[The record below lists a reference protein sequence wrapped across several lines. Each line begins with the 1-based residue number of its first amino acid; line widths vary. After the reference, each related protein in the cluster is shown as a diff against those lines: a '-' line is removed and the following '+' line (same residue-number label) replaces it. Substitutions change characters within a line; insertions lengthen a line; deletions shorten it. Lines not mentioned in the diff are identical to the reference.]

1 MTHTPGPWKAR
12 THDRLDDLIIGADG
26 EIVAHLY
33 EERDREEV
41 EANFALIAAAPAML
55 DALEEIANFPHLDCQ
70 EGYCPRDVAR
80 EAIKGA
86 LL

>member
-1 MTHTPGPWKAR
+1 MTHTQGPWKAR

-41 EANFALIAAAPAML
+41 EANFALIAAAPDML
-55 DALEEIANFPHLDCQ
+55 EALEAFTNDPDIAYELAENAIAK
-70 EGYCPRDVAR
+70 AR
-80 EAIKGA
+80 GTNA
-86 LL
+86 